1 MAKSRFAT
9 EKCQTAAVQLRS
21 TDILPEKALGNFG
34 PRLFDHQLHQ
44 QPAEAVPLQIGAHE
58 NGVFSDAIFGIGM
71 DAHDTEHG
79 RNKFI

>member
-34 PRLFDHQLHQ
+34 PRIFDHQLHQ
-44 QPAEAVPLQIGAHE
+44 QPLQSNPKKAW
-58 NGVFSDAIFGIGM
+58 NS
-71 DAHDTEHG
+71 
-79 RNKFI
+79 